1 MMWGYNGS
9 LGWTVL
15 FGLIT
20 LISVITLIV
29 LAVRLS
35 AGTND
40 RRETGPPPGGPGTP
54 GTGTTGLGTPGR
66 SRARQI
72 LDERFATGEL
82 TQEQYLEQVR
92 ALGEDPV

>member
-1 MMWGYNGS
+1 MMWGYNGGM
-9 LGWTVL
+9 GWTL
-15 FGLIT
+15 FFGLIII
-20 LISVITLIV
+20 ISIATLIV

-40 RRETGPPPGGPGTP
+40 RREPGPPPGGPVSP
-54 GTGTTGLGTPGR
+54 GTGAPGR

-72 LDERFATGEL
+72 LDERFAAGEL

-92 ALGEDPV
+92 ALGEGPA

>member
-1 MMWGYNGS
+1 MMWGYNGG

-20 LISVITLIV
+20 IVSVVTLIV

-35 AGTND
+35 AGSRD
-40 RRETGPPPGGPGTP
+40 RREPGPPSGAPYA
-54 GTGTTGLGTPGR
+54 GTPGR

-72 LDERFATGEL
+72 LDERFAAGEL

-92 ALGEDPV
+92 ALGEGPA